1 MSIILS
7 LTHDGM
13 RVVRHIIL
21 CLAVCLSA
29 ACVPEMLPP
38 TPSLSS
44 GIELTLVCND
54 AIQTKTEG
62 TESGVRSYHENLIS
76 WVDLYFFAGK
86 MPESNVT
93 AWKDTA
99 VSRLHYRLTAGDQNQ
114 SSFQMSISGS
124 AIESL
129 FTAKDGGQRKMTVL
143 AIANYPGTTIT
154 DAETPTFSDLDSIA
168 VHADFVSPTD
178 HRQDRFMMR
187 GVKVLDLIDAGA
199 DLVCKDTVRM
209 ERYASKM
216 TVSVHVKD
224 TVHLAVQTGTNDAGT
239 ETVTVPEV
247 WRPMLDGMVIYM
259 ENGVN
264 SVCLG
269 GRDSLSTSYFSYS
282 DNSESW
288 YRFVSKD
295 RQGNYSPLVG
305 TEEVVEGGKSK
316 TYYETYPMYMYPQR
330 WEYGSVTSPTTE
342 PDLKLII
349 PWYRDEYVDTVHNI
363 HITPTQK
370 QCYYKVIMPSSFN
383 REFRSN
389 YWYFLRLDVQ
399 ILGALTD
406 ETPVTITGDSY
417 IVNWQNY
424 DVVVR
429 QAEVGMARYLSL
441 DQNTWEVN
449 NLNELSIPYVSSH
462 PLTIS
467 DIVVTRP
474 YFGNVAAGLDT
485 LGGTVVDSTGDT
497 KYLMYDEAHRKAIS
511 EDGKDWFSDSGSSIE
526 FKHTLN
532 NNYKA
537 KRFDYS
543 PYTITFRIKHA
554 DNEDYQQEVK
564 IIQYPAIYISRI
576 RNSDPVTDAAGDTIA
591 RHTPV
596 KDTALARSKYYGFT
610 FVDGAYKY
618 NETKGKFDFYPGKR
632 QERNNADPAKDDF
645 HYLKRDAEK
654 TDYKWRAVFYTGG
667 SIDMYNIHISV
678 LPSDFGFVIG
688 DPRVSEIDNLGYHFY
703 PSASDTMLV
712 GRREDFS
719 VADAMFGLPQRHLAF
734 YYPTEASERTRNM
747 LAPSYRV
754 CSKFGGTEFDPAPTL
769 QYARYRCAA
778 YQEDGFPAGRWRVP
792 TQAEVSFIAQLSA
805 NGTFEVLFNDGST
818 YWSANGAVKVTAS
831 GVTPSSA
838 TTALLRCVY
847 DTWYWGEDQSEYDAW
862 RIRYGD
868 YREGQYLHDKF
879 VWGDR
884 PR

>member
-13 RVVRHIIL
+13 RSVRHIL
-21 CLAVCLSA
+21 FCLALCLSA
-29 ACVPEMLPP
+29 ACVPEIQPP

-44 GIELTLVCND
+44 GIELTLVCDD

-76 WVDLYFFAGK
+76 WVDLYFFTGK
-86 MPESNVT
+86 MPESNVA

-99 VSRLHYRLTAGDQNQ
+99 VSRLHYRMTSGDQNQ
-114 SSFQMSISGS
+114 SSFQMSLSGS
-124 AIESL
+124 AIEHL
-129 FTAKDGGQRKMTVL
+129 FAADNGGQKKMTVL

-187 GVKVLDLIDAGA
+187 GVKVLELIDAGA
-199 DLVCKDTVRM
+199 DLVCKDTVLI

-264 SVCLG
+264 SVRLG
-269 GRDSLSTSYFSYS
+269 GRDSRSPSYFTYY
-282 DNSESW
+282 NNAESW

-305 TEEVVEGGKSK
+305 TEEVTEGGKTK
-316 TYYETYPMYMYPQR
+316 TFYETYPMYMYPQR

-349 PWYRDEYVDTVHNI
+349 PWYRDEYIDEAHNI

-417 IVNWQNY
+417 IVNWQNH

-429 QAEVGMARYLSL
+429 QAEVGKARYLSV
-441 DQNTWEVN
+441 DRDTWEIS

-462 PLTIS
+462 PLTID

-474 YFGNVAAGLDT
+474 YFGNVTSGDA
-485 LGGTVVDSTGDT
+485 LGGTVVDSTDGAR
-497 KYLMYDEAHRKAIS
+497 YLMYDEAHRRALS
-511 EDGKDWFSDSGSSIE
+511 ADGEDWFSDSGSSID
-526 FKHTLN
+526 FKHVLN
-532 NNYKA
+532 NNYQA
-537 KRFDYS
+537 ALFDYS
-543 PYTITFRIKHA
+543 PYTVTFRIKHA
-554 DNEDYQQEVK
+554 DNEEYQQEVK

-576 RNSDPVTDAAGDTIA
+576 RNSDPVTNAAGDTIA
-591 RHTPV
+591 CHTAG
-596 KDTALARSKYYGFT
+596 KDTAHARSTYYGFT

-618 NETKGKFDFYPGKR
+618 NETDKKFYFTPGDR
-632 QERNNADPAKDDF
+632 QNRNNADDKKDDYK
-645 HYLKRDAEK
+645 YLKSSTEK
-654 TDYKWRAVFYTGG
+654 REYQWRAVYYTGG

-678 LPSDFGFVIG
+678 LPSNFDFVVG
-688 DPRVSEIDNLGYHFY
+688 DPRVTEVDNLGYQY
-703 PSASDTMLV
+703 IPGASDTMLV
-712 GRREDFS
+712 VVGGKREFS
-719 VADAMFGLPQRHLAF
+719 VNDAMFGLPQRKLAF

-754 CSKFGGTEFDPAPTL
+754 CSKFGGVEFGNISL
-769 QYARYRCAA
+769 EYARYRCAA
-778 YQEDGFPAGRWRVP
+778 YQEDGFPAGRWRLP

-805 NGTFEVLFNDGST
+805 NGAFEVLFNNGGT
-818 YWSANGAVKVTAS
+818 YWSANGAVTVNTN
-831 GVTPSSA
+831 GVTPSGA
-838 TTALLRCVY
+838 NAALLRCVY
-847 DTWYWGEDQSEYDAW
+847 DSWYWGEDQSEYDAW
-862 RIRYGD
+862 RRRYGN
-868 YREGQYLHDKF
+868 YSEGQYLHEKF